1 MNLVSFYCLAQKY
14 FTATSKRIVEM
25 TTSGVA
31 LLALA
36 AVLFLAEPV
45 TSQIYQQATYGQG
58 VYAQYPKP
66 MIVPAAP
73 QSDISVFIIPRN
85 IFNFSLS

>member
-1 MNLVSFYCLAQKY
+1 MSNN
-14 FTATSKRIVEM
+14 IIEM

-31 LLALA
+31 LFALA

-45 TSQIYQQATYGQG
+45 ASQIYEQASYDQG

-66 MIVPAAP
+66 MIVLAAP
-73 QSDISVFIIPRN
+73 QSDITVFIIPRN

>member
-1 MNLVSFYCLAQKY
+1 MSNN
-14 FTATSKRIVEM
+14 IIEM

-31 LLALA
+31 FFALA

-45 TSQIYQQATYGQG
+45 ASQIYQQASYGQG

-66 MIVPAAP
+66 MILPAAP
-73 QSDISVFIIPRN
+73 QSDITVFIIPRC
-85 IFNFSLS
+85 LSFLY